1 MATRQEVDEWEQK
14 YGQAIPNEVD
24 IVSEDGRVLGTTKYG
39 ENTAKALINGE
50 KLYKNNSGDWDTI
63 GSVKF
68 TLNDNGKITVTAPK
82 FFTERDVYKDII
94 QPQLEQISVNYQINP
109 DYKYA
114 SSTDDNESYTAEEYI
129 KRLNDDFSS
138 SEVIKQFQEIGKET
152 DAMREKGFNDWTD
165 AESEISLYGNNDL
178 VENPKDDSR
187 VYVADFSEVNFFEA
201 APSYDKET
209 GTISYADFRDI
220 FDREKNSDD
229 NIIEKT
235 LRTKQAVS
243 EAELDGGTNMTAA
256 QYARL
261 KAMYRF
267 REHTSPNVEVLR
279 GIGDHL
285 SGGIMGILNSVETAT
300 FGFAA
305 DLGISSIPI
314 GLPAIAQKLYHSAGV
329 FGIDTKNV
337 PEMLDIAM
345 TPDTV
350 LIHNAWEAAYSQDT
364 EKREILNDSSI
375 ATRTVADIG
384 GNLIQLAGIG
394 AAAKG
399 ARSAFKAAKLAK
411 VAEAEQA
418 TQKAVTG
425 LKRGGALVSLTKKL
439 SGLTVEDVM
448 QGTKISLEAAKAA
461 DVSKGTLQA
470 IRTYNESQ
478 RILRATKGLSNAAR
492 LAFNSTSFVAESFI
506 STVVIEP
513 DLLKKAIEGD
523 ETGEVS
529 KELWTQLAVD
539 TAVIG
544 GIKGAST
551 AIRGFSKTTI
561 GSAVNVNAAMR
572 MAKLETK
579 LTDIKNGMLGVVT
592 KNKDQAE
599 RAVKLIVEGD
609 SANKV
614 RKGVTIGL
622 NEVIT
627 RAKKDFASTD
637 RVKWIGQDFEKVRA
651 EVKAAELRK
660 INTVEKAQIAVDRY
674 QRSIDAEIRAAINSS
689 PQAKKAYDELMMG
702 YSKLVKMDKA
712 IGKSIGKA
720 MTPSGQM
727 RLLSQD
733 TANYL
738 GAKYNIAYYTRKPKA
753 TGKPLTKGERKSLA
767 DARKQVKNF
776 QEKTKNNPRLVA
788 AADDFYVKQQ
798 TVYKELGSYFAEK
811 GVFSETEIASKR
823 ASGIWGPEGDE
834 YIRQQR
840 VKKTRGQFTSSTKDI
855 RGKLDTMK
863 AGTGD
868 FADPAVVF
876 SDWIARNSDKLNRQ
890 NVLRMLKGDEYKV
903 LASGT
908 ETMIARDASAAAQ
921 KRFNKEVE
929 ASVKS
934 FIDSATKK
942 NVFKLEFNARV
953 GKSAML
959 KQEDEVRKAASRAAK
974 ARAANPRS
982 TKAERAVYISEM
994 SDEQME
1000 MVAGSLLGY
1009 TRPSEYMADLVG
1021 GGYVAEGVEAI
1032 GYTSDEVFG
1041 YWLSSLDKKDVDT
1054 IRRTITTYLET
1065 EGRTIEGDVLTYDN
1079 YMKLANED
1087 QLFERTIMA
1096 DILGNNPKYRDSEVA
1111 KDIIREEKVTHD
1123 IFMANEACKKE
1134 IQTLQG
1140 IMEKHGIS
1148 GFGYREGEVYESISK
1163 IINDELDDAADTI
1176 LKTDNGKVADAI
1188 LKAGGGDGD
1197 VERQYIAFRALME
1210 HRTELLKSI
1219 KGQAKKEIKALSGK
1233 GTNITEAEQNA
1244 FANSIGDVAENE
1256 LFDRFN
1262 ALHQKLVEIKSPIAD
1277 QKYVFEEV
1285 QKIRKRVNKAEARMS
1300 EADSGVVP
1308 LGTKDGEL
1316 EYIEVDPLI
1325 ATLVQSNNAYARNHM
1340 NGFANL
1346 LYAQSKL
1353 FRLGTTGL
1361 RLKSW
1366 LMQTSRDSIALYS
1379 GVGMLR
1385 TTGNCADELAEVLGP
1400 DLIREFKAFDEKTYQ
1415 RIVDNIMEEN
1425 TKLTREGAEEIANT
1439 EISRELAQQIAN
1451 RELTMGYNRASTAT
1465 QTEAYRQKRATGVTL
1480 RGQEI
1485 DQTKLDAF
1493 SNAIDYVMRAKFIGK
1508 TKIPNPLHLN
1518 EFREDYMR
1526 RLAYSNTFN
1535 QSIKAGY
1542 GVESSRIHAEFIMNN
1557 ATTNFSRMPVH
1568 LQSLQNTVP
1577 YLGSAINGTKSFY
1590 RMLSL
1595 DPAGVM
1601 GRLVGGIMVPALALT
1616 CFSLSTEENRKI
1628 YKNIPEYAKEDNLVF
1643 VADGQVVSIPI
1654 PQEMSSIFGPLRHF
1668 VENLYDVSNHEYWEL
1683 AANTI
1688 LGISPIDLT
1697 GFLSLDSER
1706 LSGDPT
1712 FTERF
1717 STGFSKMVAQLTPP
1731 MIKSIIMVTTG
1742 KDPYTG
1748 KDIDSSYVYRDPYTK
1763 ERIVMDYK
1771 TGSFAKWCASL
1782 FGDETN
1788 AYIFETV
1795 FGNLLGNTGVNFLD
1809 DLTSWAQAVP
1819 AANILTEAAGAY
1831 NVEVYD
1837 RANTA
1842 WREAFKK
1849 LQKQKDDILN
1859 SEDYKSAQTTLSQT
1873 NDPEAI
1879 KKLNQEINDMLT
1891 PFYRNTKTV
1900 VDNLIDKYG
1909 AEYSRSKFAATLS
1922 LLNFGTDA
1930 ELPGRTQYARDISSE
1945 EFLAGRNQAVET
1957 MWKLGFRST
1966 NDSSIFGYVKKDID
1980 GNIEIVYNK
1989 PLSILALEN
1998 AQYSQGAIHE
2008 ANLGALLDQN
2018 DIISKNSAYYNDPEY
2033 QKAKKAGKAAWK
2045 QYQANF
2051 NARTV
2056 KALAPYIQKY
2066 GVENVIKGGMVDYLD
2081 DYIFIKNPFKA
2092 KDYLIEIFKED

>member
-1 MATRQEVDEWEQK
+1 MADPKFNMVYHIYNSDGSHDMTS
-14 YGQAIPNEVD
+14 
-24 IVSEDGRVLGTTKYG
+24 SEKLDRESEINL
-39 ENTAKALINGE
+39 AKAYASNGT
-50 KLYKNNSGDWDTI
+50 KTVAKNDDGTYSLKSAVNFS
-63 GSVKF
+63 
-68 TLNDNGKITVTAPK
+68 LNNDGKITVTAPE
-82 FFTERDVYKDII
+82 FFTQRDVYKDVIK
-94 QPQLEQISVNYQINP
+94 PQLEQISVNYKINP

-114 SSTDDNESYTAEEYI
+114 SSSDDNESYTAEEYI
-129 KRLNDDFSS
+129 KRLNDDFNS

-152 DAMREKGFNDWTD
+152 DTMRERGFSDWTD

-187 VYVADFSEVNFFEA
+187 VYVADFSDVNFFENA
-201 APSYDKET
+201 VSYDKDT

-220 FDREKNSDD
+220 FSRKKNSDED
-229 NIIEKT
+229 VLEKYA
-235 LRTKQAVS
+235 RMKQVDA
-243 EAELDGGTNMTAA
+243 EAGLGPNSGMSAS
-256 QYARL
+256 QYARS
-261 KAMYRF
+261 KAAYRLAQN
-267 REHTSPNVEVLR
+267 TSPEVGIVE
-279 GIGDHL
+279 GIIDHL
-285 SGGIMGILNSVETAT
+285 SGFAMGIMNSVETST

-305 DLGISSIPI
+305 DLGISAFPV
-314 GLPAIAQKLYHSAGV
+314 GFPAIAQKLYRSAGA
-329 FGIDTKNV
+329 FGIDTSNA

-345 TPDTV
+345 TPETV
-350 LIHNAWEAAYSQDT
+350 SIHNTWEEAYSQDT

-375 ATRTVADIG
+375 ATRTVADVG
-384 GNLIQLAGIG
+384 GNLIQLAGVG
-394 AAAKG
+394 AVAKG
-399 ARSAFKAAKLAK
+399 ARTAFKASKVAK
-411 VAEAEQA
+411 VAEAEQVA
-418 TQKAVTG
+418 QKAMTG
-425 LKRGGALVSLTKKL
+425 LKRGGALVSLTKKI

-461 DVSKGTLQA
+461 DVSQSTLQA
-470 IRTYNESQ
+470 IRTYNEAQ
-478 RILRATKGLSNAAR
+478 RILRTTKGLSAAAK

-506 STVVIEP
+506 STVIIEP
-513 DLLKKAIEGD
+513 DLLKKAVEGD
-523 ETGEVS
+523 KTGEVS

-539 TAVIG
+539 TAVVG

-551 AIRGFSKTTI
+551 AIKGLSKTTI

-579 LTDIKNGMLGVVT
+579 LTDIKNGMLGVIT

-627 RAKKDFASTD
+627 RAKKDFASSD

-651 EVKAAELRK
+651 DVKAAELRK

-689 PQAKKAYDELMMG
+689 SQTKKAYDELMMG

-712 IGKSIGKA
+712 MGKSIGKA

-738 GAKYNIAYYTRKPKA
+738 GAKYNIAYYTRKPEV
-753 TGKPLTKGERKSLA
+753 TGTPLTKQEEESLA
-767 DARKQVKNF
+767 DARQQVEEF
-776 QEKTKNNPRLVA
+776 QEKTKNNPQLLA
-788 AADDFYVKQQ
+788 AADDFYAKQQ
-798 TVYKELGSYFAEK
+798 TVYKELSSYFAEK
-811 GVFSETEIASKR
+811 GVFSESDIASKR
-823 ASGIWGPEGDE
+823 ASGLWGPEGDE

-855 RGKLDTMK
+855 RGKLDTIK
-863 AGTGD
+863 AGKGD

-890 NVLRMLKGDEYKV
+890 NVLRMLKGDEYEV

-934 FIDSATKK
+934 FIDSTTKK

-959 KQEDEVRKAASRAAK
+959 KQEDEVNKAVSRAAK
-974 ARAANPRS
+974 ARIANPRV
-982 TKAERAVYISEM
+982 TRAERSIYIAEM
-994 SDEQME
+994 SDEQLE
-1000 MVAGSLLGY
+1000 SVAGSLLGY

-1021 GGYVAEGVEAI
+1021 GGYVAEGVEGI
-1032 GYTSDEVFG
+1032 GYTSDEVFA

-1054 IRRTITTYLET
+1054 IRRSITAYLET
-1065 EGRTIEGDVLTYDN
+1065 EGRTIEGDVLTYEN
-1079 YMKLANED
+1079 YMRLANQD

-1096 DILGNNPKYRDSEVA
+1096 DILGNNSKYRDSEAV

-1123 IFMANEACKKE
+1123 VFMVNEACKKE
-1134 IQTLQG
+1134 VETLQK
-1140 IMEKHGIS
+1140 IMDKHGIS

-1163 IINDELDDAADTI
+1163 IINDELDDVVDAI

-1210 HRTELLKSI
+1210 HRADFLKSI
-1219 KGQAKKEIKALSGK
+1219 KEQAKKEIKTLSGK
-1233 GTNITEAEQNA
+1233 GANITEAEQNA

-1285 QKIRKRVNKAEARMS
+1285 QKIRKKVNKAEARMS

-1425 TKLTREGAEEIANT
+1425 TKLTREGAEEVANT

-1568 LQSLQNTVP
+1568 FQSLQNTVP

-1595 DPAGVM
+1595 DPVGVM

-1628 YKNIPEYAKEDNLVF
+1628 YKNIPEYAKEDSLVF
-1643 VADGQVVSIPI
+1643 VADGQVISIPI

-1697 GFLSLDSER
+1697 GFLALDSER

-1731 MIKSIIMVTTG
+1731 MVKSMIMVTTG

-1748 KDIDSSYVYRDPYTK
+1748 KDIDSSYVYRDPETGEK
-1763 ERIVMDYK
+1763 VVMDYK
-1771 TGSFAKWCASL
+1771 TGSFAKWCANL
-1782 FGDETN
+1782 FGEETN

-1795 FGNLLGNTGVNFLD
+1795 FSNLLGNTGVNFLD
-1809 DLTSWAQAVP
+1809 DITSWAQAVP

-1842 WREAFKK
+1842 WREAYKELQREKDAITNSKDYKAIQDQISRASGDAQKK
-1849 LQKQKDDILN
+1849 LL
-1859 SEDYKSAQTTLSQT
+1859 EDL
-1873 NDPEAI
+1873 
-1879 KKLNQEINDMLT
+1879 NDMLT
-1891 PFYRNTKTV
+1891 PFYEHSKTV
-1900 VDNLIDKYG
+1900 VNNLIDQ
-1909 AEYSRSKFAATLS
+1909 YSAQYTRSKFAATLS
-1922 LLNFGTDA
+1922 LLNFGTDV
-1930 ELPGRTQYARDISSE
+1930 ELPGLTQRARDISSE

-1957 MWKLGFRST
+1957 MWKLGFKST
-1966 NDSSIFGYVKKDID
+1966 NDTSIFGYIKKNTD
-1980 GNIEIVYNK
+1980 GEYEIVYNS

-1998 AQYSQGAIHE
+1998 AQLSQSAIHE
-2008 ANLGALLDQN
+2008 SNLGALLDQN
-2018 DIISKNSAYYNDPEY
+2018 DIISISSASYNDPEY
-2033 QKAKKAGKAAWK
+2033 KKAQDAGGDTWK
-2045 QYQANF
+2045 QYKANW
-2051 NARTV
+2051 NERTA

-2066 GVENVIKGGMVDYLD
+2066 GVENVIKGGLVDYLY
-2081 DYIFIKNPFKA
+2081 DYIFVKNLYKT